1 MNKRKQI
8 IERYPDEKFTF
19 ADGLDGAI
27 LGVDYESMGIIYSI
41 KKALIEMKKQF
52 PKRTRMSEI
61 REYFY
66 YNTIGTKG
74 KGWMWLDDE
83 D

>member
-1 MNKRKQI
+1 MSKRQEILEK
-8 IERYPDEKFTF
+8 YPDEELSFV
-19 ADGLDGAI
+19 DGLDGAI
-27 LGVDYESMGIIYSI
+27 LGIDYDSFGVIYSI
-41 KKALIEMKKQF
+41 KKSLIEMKKQF
-52 PKRTRMSEI
+52 PKRTKNSEI

-74 KGWMWLDDE
+74 QKWIWLNDE